1 MVKRKRARA
10 AVELPTHVHRVVS
23 RGREYFYYQF
33 ARGTPHQGERTKLPN
48 DPQSAEFWTALRQA
62 QG

>member
-1 MVKRKRARA
+1 
-10 AVELPTHVHRVVS
+10 VHRVVS